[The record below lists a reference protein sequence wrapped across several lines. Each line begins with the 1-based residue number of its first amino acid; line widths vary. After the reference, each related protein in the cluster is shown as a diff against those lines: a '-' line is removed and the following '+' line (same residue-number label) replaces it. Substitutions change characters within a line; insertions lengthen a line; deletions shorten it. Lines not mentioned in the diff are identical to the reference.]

1 MLFHG
6 DEMAQGV
13 DEVEQ
18 MIRQMRLKVAFQQW
32 KDGEPTCLQFP
43 YSATV
48 SPNITI
54 DGETA

>member
-1 MLFHG
+1 
-6 DEMAQGV
+6 MAQGV